1 MNFTAFSEAFARQGG
16 KFAFGVPG
24 GGPSLA
30 LVDALSKQGAQ
41 FITTGHETTAAL
53 MAGAVAR
60 QTGAP
65 SLAVT
70 IKGPGFANLAPGLLA
85 NAYEGLPMLSI
96 SEAYDTVKPGPRRH
110 KWLDHAR
117 LAGEFLKSCRAF
129 SSSPGFFESCL
140 TEARTEFPG
149 PVQVNLVESGALP
162 NAPLPSTP
170 ADDPKEIFSALRAAQ
185 RPALV
190 VGSLGVRAAWRGQF
204 GALRVP
210 VFTTPAAKGVLAE
223 DGPFAAGIYTGDG
236 KPATP
241 EKQLVPQ
248 ADLVLMLGVRP
259 GEILNPAAP
268 HARTLWVETAE
279 VRDRA
284 VFPPLQPG
292 PTRSFLSPATIAEV
306 LAELAKH
313 EWGAD
318 LVAKA
323 HAELQRALDRWPWA
337 TARLLQV
344 AQTVLPDATHVLDT
358 GNFTLVGE
366 HCLRARHERQILGTP
381 NGRYLG
387 LGIGYALGAAAV
399 AVAGRQPVVLWIGD
413 GGLRAFFSELSL
425 AAEQRWPLL
434 VLVMRDGW
442 FGSVRGRAE
451 SQGWTHAPLVM
462 AERNFPAVAERMGLA
477 SGRVTNEGEFTRW
490 LEAWSR
496 QPGPALLECVLDA
509 DAYNQ
514 QAELLR

>member
-1 MNFTAFSEAFARQGG
+1 MNFTAFSEAFARQEG

-30 LVDALSKQGAQ
+30 LVDALSKQGAE

-65 SLAVT
+65 SLAIT

-85 NAYEGLPMLSI
+85 NAYEGFPMLSV
-96 SEAYDTVKPGPRRH
+96 SEAYDTAKPSSRRH
-110 KWLDHAR
+110 KWLDHACM
-117 LAGEFLKSCRAF
+117 AGEFLKSCRTF
-129 SSSPGFFESCL
+129 SSAPDFFTSCL
-140 TEARTEFPG
+140 TMARTEFPG
-149 PVQVNLVESGALP
+149 PVQVDLVENGALP
-162 NAPLPSTP
+162 NIPLPSTP

-185 RPALV
+185 RPVLV
-190 VGSLGVRAAWRGQF
+190 VGSLGLRATWRGQL

-210 VFTTPAAKGVLAE
+210 VFTTPSAKGVLAE
-223 DGPFAAGIYTGDG
+223 ASPFAAGIYTGDG

-241 EKQLVPQ
+241 EKQLLPQ

-268 HARTLWVETAE
+268 HARTLWIEAAE
-279 VRDRA
+279 LGGRA
-284 VFPPLQPG
+284 IFPPLRPG
-292 PTRSFLSPATIAEV
+292 PTRSFLSPAAVAEV
-306 LAELAKH
+306 LAELVKH
-313 EWGAD
+313 EWGAE

-323 HAELQRALDRWPWA
+323 HADLHRALERWPWA
-337 TARLLQV
+337 AARLFQV
-344 AQTVLPDATHVLDT
+344 AQTVLPDATHALDT
-358 GNFTLVGE
+358 GNFTVVGE
-366 HCLRARHERQILGTP
+366 HCLRVQNERQILGTP

-387 LGIGYALGAAAV
+387 LGVGYALGAAAV
-399 AVAGRQPVVLWIGD
+399 AERRPVVLWIGD

-442 FGSVRGRAE
+442 FGSVRGRAK
-451 SQGWTHAPLVM
+451 SQGWTRAPLVM
-462 AERNFPAVAERMGLA
+462 TERNFPGVAERMGLA

-514 QAELLR
+514 QTELLR

>member
-1 MNFTAFSEAFARQGG
+1 MNFTAFSEAFVRHGG
-16 KFAFGVPG
+16 KYAFGVPG

-30 LVDALSKQGAQ
+30 LVDALVKQGAE

-60 QTGAP
+60 QSRAP

-85 NAYEGLPMLSI
+85 NAYEGLPMISV
-96 SEAYDTVKPGPRRH
+96 SEAYDTAKPGPRRH

-117 LAGEFLKSCRAF
+117 VAGEFLKSCRAF
-129 SSSPGFFESCL
+129 SSSPDFFASCL
-140 TEARTEFPG
+140 AESRAEFPG
-149 PVQVNLVESGALP
+149 PVQVDLVERGTLSDV
-162 NAPLPSTP
+162 PLPFTP
-170 ADDPKEIFSALRAAQ
+170 ADDPKEIFSALRTAQ
-185 RPALV
+185 RPAVV
-190 VGSLGVRAAWRGQF
+190 VGSLGLRASWRSQL
-204 GALRVP
+204 ASLRVP
-210 VFTTPAAKGVLAE
+210 IFTTPAAKGLIAE
-223 DGPFAAGIYTGDG
+223 DGAFAAGIYTGDG

-241 EKQLVPQ
+241 EKAILPQ

-268 HARTLWVETAE
+268 HERTLWIEAAE
-279 VRDRA
+279 VRDRI

-292 PTRSFLSPATIAEV
+292 PTRSFLSAAAIAEV
-306 LAELAKH
+306 VTDLAKH
-313 EWGAD
+313 EWGAE

-323 HAELQRALDRWPWA
+323 HFEMLRALDRWPLA
-337 TARLLQV
+337 TARLFQV
-344 AQTVLPDATHVLDT
+344 AQTMLPDATHVLDT
-358 GNFTLVGE
+358 GNFTVVGE
-366 HCLRARHERQILGTP
+366 HCLRVRNERQILGTP

-387 LGIGYALGAAAV
+387 LGVGYALGAAAV
-399 AVAGRQPVVLWIGD
+399 AGQQPVVLWIGD

-451 SQGWTHAPLVM
+451 SQGWTRAPLVM
-462 AERNFPAVAERMGLA
+462 AERNFPGVAERMGLA

-490 LEAWSR
+490 LEAWSH
-496 QPGPALLECVLDA
+496 QSGPALLECVLDP
-509 DAYNQ
+509 DAYNHQ
-514 QAELLR
+514 TELLR

>member
-1 MNFTAFSEAFARQGG
+1 MNFTAFSEAFVRHGG

-30 LVDALSKQGAQ
+30 LVDALSKQGAE

-85 NAYEGLPMLSI
+85 NAYEGFPMLSV
-96 SEAYDTVKPGPRRH
+96 SEAYDTAKPGLRRH

-129 SSSPGFFESCL
+129 SASPGFFESCL
-140 TEARTEFPG
+140 TEARAEFPG
-149 PVQVNLVESGALP
+149 PVQVDLVESGALP
-162 NAPLPSTP
+162 NAPLPPTP
-170 ADDPKEIFSALRAAQ
+170 ADDPKKIFAALRAAQ

-190 VGSLGVRAAWRGQF
+190 VGSLGLHAPWRGQL
-204 GALRVP
+204 ASLQIP
-210 VFTTPAAKGVLAE
+210 TFTTPAAKGLVAE
-223 DGPFAAGIYTGDG
+223 ESAFAAGIYTGDG

-241 EKQLVPQ
+241 EKALLPQ

-259 GEILNPAAP
+259 GEILNPATP
-268 HARTLWVETAE
+268 HAHTLWIEATE

-292 PTRSFLSPATIAEV
+292 PARNFLSPEAVAEV
-306 LAELAKH
+306 LAELEKR
-313 EWGAD
+313 EWGAE
-318 LVAKA
+318 LIAKA
-323 HAELQRALDRWPWA
+323 HADLDRALDRWPWA
-337 TARLLQV
+337 SARLFQA
-344 AQTVLPDATHVLDT
+344 AQAVLPDATHVLDT
-358 GNFTLVGE
+358 GNFTVVGE
-366 HCLRARHERQILGTP
+366 HCLRVRHERQVLGTP

-387 LGIGYALGAAAV
+387 LGVGYALGAV
-399 AVAGRQPVVLWIGD
+399 AVAERQPVVLWIGD

-451 SQGWTHAPLVM
+451 SLGWTRAPLVM
-462 AERNFPAVAERMGLA
+462 AERSFPGVAERMGLA
-477 SGRVTNEGEFTRW
+477 SGRVTNESEFTRW

-496 QPGPALLECVLDA
+496 QPGPALLECVLDP

-514 QAELLR
+514 QTELLR